1 MLAPEEQT
9 DRARWG
15 LGDVAIT
22 FGLTILLGLV
32 GTVVVGFLFPSTPDG
47 KAWGSVVLLTLPWLG
62 LAGWPLFATASR
74 GNGPVADLRLR
85 VTWRQAGVGVGG
97 GVVAYLAAW
106 GIAVLT
112 EKISGQ
118 TLSSAVGNVAQET
131 TSASRAALTVLA
143 LCAAVGAPIVEEIAF
158 RGLFYGGLERRSI
171 PALSAVVGTGAAF
184 ALFHFEPLRFAL
196 LLAIGL
202 ILGTVRARTG
212 STGASILTHMTVNL
226 PGALALLALR

>member
-1 MLAPEEQT
+1 MLAPETRT
-9 DRARWG
+9 DRVRWG

-32 GTVVVGFLFPSTPDG
+32 AAVAVAPLFPDTADG
-47 KAWGSVVLLTLPWLG
+47 RAWASVAMLMLPWLG
-62 LAGWPLFATASR
+62 LAGWPLLATATR

-97 GVVAYLAAW
+97 GIVAYLAAW

-118 TLSSAVGNVAQET
+118 TLSSAVGNVAQDT

-143 LCAAVGAPIVEEIAF
+143 LSAAVGAPIVEEIAF
-158 RGLFYGGLERRSI
+158 RGLFYGALERRAI
-171 PALSAVVGTGAAF
+171 PALSAVVGTGTAF
-184 ALFHFEPLRFAL
+184 ALFHFEPMRFAL

-202 ILGTVRARTG
+202 VLGTVRARTG